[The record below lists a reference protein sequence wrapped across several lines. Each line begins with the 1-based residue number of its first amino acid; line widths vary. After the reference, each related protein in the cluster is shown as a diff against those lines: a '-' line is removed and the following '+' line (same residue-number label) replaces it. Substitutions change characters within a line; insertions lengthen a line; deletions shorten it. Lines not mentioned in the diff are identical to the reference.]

1 MSTAIQSIRLRTDFK
16 SVLKL
21 KNKYEQSITHIQM
34 SSPEDHAP
42 STVDS
47 LSHAIRLYSALREL
61 WQQGSRAESGI
72 CYVKVNGD
80 FVQVS
85 IARPKR

>member
-1 MSTAIQSIRLRTDFK
+1 MSTASQSIRLRTDFK
-16 SVLKL
+16 PVLKL
-21 KNKYEQSITHIQM
+21 KRKTANIVSHVQM

-61 WQQGSRAESGI
+61 WKQGTRAESGV

-85 IARPKR
+85 IARPKQ

>member
-16 SVLKL
+16 PLLKL
-21 KNKYEQSITHIQM
+21 KGKPENIIFDVRISSSEDQAPTSI
-34 SSPEDHAP
+34 
-42 STVDS
+42 DS
-47 LSHAIRLYSALREL
+47 LSHAIRLYSALRVL
-61 WQQGSRAESGI
+61 WQQGSRVESGV

-85 IARPKR
+85 MARPKR